1 MARRSKKKS
10 NDKTLFVAGGV
21 LVAVV
26 AGAVAFVFS
35 GNNAKSGG
43 NADKDTADFSISAYR
58 KDASRLTGNSY
69 RIVGRVENIDTL
81 GNDRLVAVSIDGTKQ
96 ERLPLLVR
104 QGVTG
109 KVNLSRGDSFIFDVD
124 CRTGQDEEGKEVK
137 GILVVRKVESK

>member
-10 NDKTLFVAGGV
+10 NDKTLFVVGGV
-21 LVAVV
+21 LVAV
-26 AGAVAFVFS
+26 AGAVAFVFG
-35 GNNAKSGG
+35 GNNSKSGG
-43 NADKDTADFSISAYR
+43 DAVKDTADFSISAYR

-69 RIVGRVENIDTL
+69 RIVGRVENIETL

-124 CRTGQDEEGKEVK
+124 CRTGQDDEGKEVK